1 MDKLKKE
8 FASKLLKVKAIKL
21 QPNDPFT
28 WASGWKSPFYCDNR
42 KTLSFPELRN
52 YVKLELVHAILE
64 QFPEADAVAGV
75 ATGAIAQGALVADEL
90 NMPFVYVRSK
100 PKDHG
105 MQNLIEGQLDPKYNK
120 WGRRKVEQALWMK
133 HIPKDI
139 SDPIFEEI
147 EDDLYMETL
156 LPLMKNK
163 YKTIKAKN
171 DYERSMKL
179 IRFALGRGYS
189 MEVIHKCID
198 RMKEEDLGDIDFEEE
213 F

>member
-1 MDKLKKE
+1 M
-8 FASKLLKVKAIKL
+8 LLQSSNISRFQSL
-21 QPNDPFT
+21 
-28 WASGWKSPFYCDNR
+28 
-42 KTLSFPELRN
+42 
-52 YVKLELVHAILE
+52 
-64 QFPEADAVAGV
+64 
-75 ATGAIAQGALVADEL
+75 DEL
-90 NMPFVYVRSK
+90 TGLHISEHGNRSGIHLRIGK
-100 PKDHG
+100 
-105 MQNLIEGQLDPKYNK
+105 
-120 WGRRKVEQALWMK
+120 QALWMK

>member
-1 MDKLKKE
+1 MTE
-8 FASKLLKVKAIKL
+8 QQALLKL
-21 QPNDPFT
+21 T
-28 WASGWKSPFYCDNR
+28 
-42 KTLSFPELRN
+42 TLCT
-52 YVKLELVHAILE
+52 
-64 QFPEADAVAGV
+64 Q
-75 ATGAIAQGALVADEL
+75 
-90 NMPFVYVRSK
+90 
-100 PKDHG
+100 
-105 MQNLIEGQLDPKYNK
+105 
-120 WGRRKVEQALWMK
+120 
-133 HIPKDI
+133 
-139 SDPIFEEI
+139 
-147 EDDLYMETL
+147 DDLYMETL

>member
-1 MDKLKKE
+1 
-8 FASKLLKVKAIKL
+8 
-21 QPNDPFT
+21 
-28 WASGWKSPFYCDNR
+28 
-42 KTLSFPELRN
+42 
-52 YVKLELVHAILE
+52 
-64 QFPEADAVAGV
+64 
-75 ATGAIAQGALVADEL
+75 
-90 NMPFVYVRSK
+90 
-100 PKDHG
+100 
-105 MQNLIEGQLDPKYNK
+105 
-120 WGRRKVEQALWMK
+120 MK

-198 RMKEEDLGDIDFEEE
+198 RMKEEDLGHRFRRGILKQSIKFNIQASKLRVKPCVPAC
-213 F
+213 

>member
-1 MDKLKKE
+1 M
-8 FASKLLKVKAIKL
+8 S
-21 QPNDPFT
+21 
-28 WASGWKSPFYCDNR
+28 
-42 KTLSFPELRN
+42 
-52 YVKLELVHAILE
+52 
-64 QFPEADAVAGV
+64 
-75 ATGAIAQGALVADEL
+75 
-90 NMPFVYVRSK
+90 
-100 PKDHG
+100 
-105 MQNLIEGQLDPKYNK
+105 
-120 WGRRKVEQALWMK
+120 
-133 HIPKDI
+133 KDI

-198 RMKEEDLGDIDFEEE
+198 RIKEEDLGDIDFEEE